1 MNIMR
6 LWSISILLGALL
18 QVDVVLSQIYTLEND
33 TTDYLFVAY
42 VRTKPRTGSTKLFVD
57 QSYTHDTILI
67 YAVPPVRTVAIAID
81 QPSKQYDRVLWVAGR
96 LGNLVAD
103 LMAGQVSRR
112 SAAMIDPAFTH
123 AVALDTRAT
132 VGYLLFTTK
141 GLSIAT
147 SRANA
152 LAAPINSVGRQ
163 YELFDAAV
171 GRYDVD
177 RYRLGDL
184 KGSGLGRVE
193 PGYTERSER
202 IKEYLRNHGG

>member
-6 LWSISILLGALL
+6 LWGISILLGALL
-18 QVDVVLSQIYTLEND
+18 PVGVVLSQVYTLEND
-33 TTDYLFVAY
+33 TTDYLFIAY
-42 VRTKPRTGSTKLFVD
+42 VRTKPRTGATKLFID
-57 QSYTHDTILI
+57 SSYTHDVIVI
-67 YAVPPVRTVAIAID
+67 YAVPPVRTATITID
-81 QPSKQYDRVLWVAGR
+81 QPSKQYDRALWVAGR

-123 AVALDTRAT
+123 GIALDTRAT
-132 VGYLLFTTK
+132 AGYLFFTAK
-141 GLSIAT
+141 GFSIAS

-202 IKEYLRNHGG
+202 IKEYLRNHEG